1 MTGASETAT
10 AEHDIAGRLRRL
22 ESLEAIRGLV
32 QQYSF
37 DVDDHNIDRLAE
49 CFAEDSRYR
58 SVDGRIDVSG
68 RADIRAYFRQRMAQ
82 LGPTCHI
89 THDHV
94 IDLDPANPA
103 TARGKVTSHAEVVA
117 DGRPMCTCL
126 RYVDEYVFEAG
137 RWRFRERVMHFMY
150 FCPVDEYPQ
159 VLSSRRRKFMG
170 GRWLAADLPESIASW
185 SGQRPDSS

>member
-1 MTGASETAT
+1 MTGATGPANVDRSI
-10 AEHDIAGRLRRL
+10 AERLQRL
-22 ESLEAIRGLV
+22 ESMAAIRQLV

-68 RADIRAYFRQRMAQ
+68 RAKIHAYFRQRMAQ

-94 IDLDPANPA
+94 VDLDA
-103 TARGKVTSHAEVVA
+103 TDSSIARGKVVSHAEVVA
-117 DGRPMCTCL
+117 DGRPMFVCL
-126 RYVDEYVFEAG
+126 RYVDEYVFETG

-150 FCPVDEYPQ
+150 FCPVDDYPR
-159 VLSSRRRKFMG
+159 VLASRRRKLMG
-170 GRWLAADLPESIASW
+170 GRWFAADLPESIAGW
-185 SGQRPDSS
+185 NGQKPDS